1 MKLCQYEDLRK
12 LNQALSSFSKNEVP
26 IVSVDQLVVDG
37 KIQYFVLTNPKYEL
51 KKLKESI
58 NSESLYSSMAKDW
71 VIKEIDKIFFHF
83 SNTS

>member
-51 KKLKESI
+51 KKIKKKVLKKKV
-58 NSESLYSSMAKDW
+58 LK
-71 VIKEIDKIFFHF
+71 KK
-83 SNTS
+83 

>member
-37 KIQYFVLTNPKYEL
+37 KIQYFVLTNPKYKKKIKKKVVKKKEL
-51 KKLKESI
+51 KKK
-58 NSESLYSSMAKDW
+58 
-71 VIKEIDKIFFHF
+71 
-83 SNTS
+83 